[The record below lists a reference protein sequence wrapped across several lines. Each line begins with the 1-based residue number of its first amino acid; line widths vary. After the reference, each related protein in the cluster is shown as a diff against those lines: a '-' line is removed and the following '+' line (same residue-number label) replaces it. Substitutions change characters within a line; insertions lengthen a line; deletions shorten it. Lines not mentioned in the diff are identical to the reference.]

1 MIDVI
6 REGIGDLLGARRLKL
21 SGADKAE
28 PDASEDASLE
38 LPTHWMWWPMLTA
51 CVEVAKRFHAAE
63 TEFGKFVLNLRHDM
77 KAVEALE
84 LPVDD
89 QSSGGADQQAQD

>member
-1 MIDVI
+1 
-6 REGIGDLLGARRLKL
+6 
-21 SGADKAE
+21 
-28 PDASEDASLE
+28 
-38 LPTHWMWWPMLTA
+38 MLTA

-84 LPVDD
+84 LPWTTSPAEGQINRLKIKANHVWQGRLQAAPRAYCLHRNLVDST
-89 QSSGGADQQAQD
+89 QFAGEPTFNRH